1 MEILACIIL
10 IIVGFIILASTVDCA
25 LDDIIGGI
33 IFVIGGAML
42 LIGGLGLLDIIKTSI
57 SG

>member
-1 MEILACIIL
+1 M
-10 IIVGFIILASTVDCA
+10 IILASTVDCA